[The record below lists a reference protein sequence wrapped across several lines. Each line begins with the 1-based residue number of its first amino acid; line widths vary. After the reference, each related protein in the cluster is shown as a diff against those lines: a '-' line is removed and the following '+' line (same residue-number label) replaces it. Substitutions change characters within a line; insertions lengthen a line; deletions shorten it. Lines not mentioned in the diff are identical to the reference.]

1 MEGMRLL
8 TLPLILLA
16 GWAPAQQKVTEIP
29 FELVG
34 EYIMVPVT
42 IQDTR
47 LSFVFDT
54 GATSTVLDSTTAVA
68 LKITP
73 QNQTTAQ
80 GASGSS
86 NYQLSKIA
94 SVNIHDVELKNL
106 TAIHVS
112 LLSLSRSLGSKID
125 GIIGNDVLLN
135 RVTEINYDT
144 RMIRLLRSVDESS
157 ISSPRKL
164 PFTFVNFIPIPAIDL
179 SFTLTNGKQF
189 SEKFLVDTGAGLTM
203 ILNTPF
209 IEQNDLYHQVGKT
222 ITSTSKD
229 LTSKTVNQKALF
241 QHVQIDE
248 FIFSEV
254 PVTLSGAKKGV
265 NGLPGLGGILGN
277 EILKQFNMV
286 LDYPN
291 QIIYLKKNQM
301 FGMPF
306 YYPMAG
312 FKLESMNDR
321 LIVSEVNEK
330 TPAAENGILIG
341 YELIQIDDYT
351 GKDMQL
357 IRKRLNTPGEVRL
370 VFKNNGQLL
379 KVNLFL
385 KRLI

>member
-1 MEGMRLL
+1 MRLL
-8 TLPLILLA
+8 TLPLIFMIGLA
-16 GWAPAQQKVTEIP
+16 AAQPKVTEIP

-54 GATSTVLDSTTAVA
+54 GATSTVLDSTTAVT
-68 LKITP
+68 LKIAP

-86 NYQLSKIA
+86 RYQLSRIA
-94 SVNIHDVELKNL
+94 SVNIHNLELKNL

-112 LLSLSRSLGSKID
+112 LLSLSQSLGAKID

-144 RMIRLLRSVDESS
+144 RMIRLLNSVDESS
-157 ISSPRKL
+157 ISSSRKI
-164 PFTFVNFIPIPAIDL
+164 PFTFMNLIPIPAIDL

-209 IEQNDLYHQVGKT
+209 IEQNDLYRQVGKT
-222 ITSTSKD
+222 VASTSKD
-229 LTSKTVNQKALF
+229 LTSKTVNQKVLF
-241 QHVQIDE
+241 QHVQIDAY
-248 FIFSEV
+248 IFSEV
-254 PVTLSGAKKGV
+254 PVTLSDAKRGV
-265 NGLPGLGGILGN
+265 NSLPGLGGILGN

-291 QIIYLKKNQM
+291 QAIYLKKNEM

-312 FKLESMNDR
+312 FKLEAINDR
-321 LIVSEVNEK
+321 LMVSEVNEK
-330 TPAAENGILIG
+330 TAAAENGIAIG

-370 VFKNNGQLL
+370 VFKSQGQLL
-379 KVNLFL
+379 KVNLWL

>member
-1 MEGMRLL
+1 MRLL
-8 TLPLILLA
+8 TLPLIFVIGLA
-16 GWAPAQQKVTEIP
+16 AAQPKVTEIP

-54 GATSTVLDSTTAVA
+54 GATSTVLDSTTAVT

-86 NYQLSKIA
+86 RYQLSRIA
-94 SVNIHDVELKNL
+94 SVNIHDLELKNL

-112 LLSLSRSLGSKID
+112 LLSLSRSLGAKID

-144 RMIRLLRSVDESS
+144 RMIRLLNSVDESS
-157 ISSPRKL
+157 ISSSRKI
-164 PFTFVNFIPIPAIDL
+164 PFIDL

-209 IEQNDLYHQVGKT
+209 IEQNDLYRQVGKT
-222 ITSTSKD
+222 VASTSKD

-241 QHVQIDE
+241 QHVQIDAY
-248 FIFSEV
+248 IFSEV
-254 PVTLSGAKKGV
+254 PVTLSDAKRGV
-265 NGLPGLGGILGN
+265 NSLPGLGGILGN

-291 QIIYLKKNQM
+291 QAIYLKKNEM

-312 FKLESMNDR
+312 FKLEAINDR
-321 LIVSEVNEK
+321 LMVSEVNEK
-330 TPAAENGILIG
+330 TAAAENGIAIG

-370 VFKNNGQLL
+370 VFKSQGQLL
-379 KVNLFL
+379 KVNLWL

>member
-1 MEGMRLL
+1 MRLL
-8 TLPLILLA
+8 TLPLIFVIGLA
-16 GWAPAQQKVTEIP
+16 AAQPKVTEIP

-54 GATSTVLDSTTAVA
+54 GATSTVLDSTTAVT

-86 NYQLSKIA
+86 RYQLSRIA
-94 SVNIHDVELKNL
+94 SVNIHDLELKNL

-112 LLSLSRSLGSKID
+112 LLSLSRSLGAKID

-144 RMIRLLRSVDESS
+144 RMIRLLNSVDESS
-157 ISSPRKL
+157 ISSSRKI
-164 PFTFVNFIPIPAIDL
+164 PFTFMNLIPIPAIDL

-209 IEQNDLYHQVGKT
+209 IEQNDLYRQVGKT
-222 ITSTSKD
+222 VASTSKD

-241 QHVQIDE
+241 QHVQIDAY
-248 FIFSEV
+248 IFSEV
-254 PVTLSGAKKGV
+254 PVTLSDAKRGV
-265 NGLPGLGGILGN
+265 NSLPGLGGILGN

-291 QIIYLKKNQM
+291 QAIYLKKNEM

-312 FKLESMNDR
+312 FKLEAINDR
-321 LIVSEVNEK
+321 LMVSEVNEK
-330 TPAAENGILIG
+330 TAAAENGIAIG

-351 GKDMQL
+351 GKDLQL

-370 VFKNNGQLL
+370 VFKSQGQLL
-379 KVNLFL
+379 KLNLWL